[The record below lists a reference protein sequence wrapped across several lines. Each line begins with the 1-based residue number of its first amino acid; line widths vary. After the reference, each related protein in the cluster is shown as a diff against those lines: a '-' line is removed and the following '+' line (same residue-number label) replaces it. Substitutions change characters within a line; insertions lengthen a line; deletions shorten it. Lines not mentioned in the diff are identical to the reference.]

1 MNMELMKQS
10 QIRCKRRA
18 YERQTER
25 AKEKYLYIE
34 NSNLIRFSNR
44 CGSHINCFRF
54 SLSENRE
61 HIIKKLDIC
70 IELKQLNHEFITE
83 AIFVNNSRADV
94 VDLTTG
100 EIYEILCSESE
111 ENFEEKIKNYP
122 KDFRV
127 IKIRVKNI

>member
-1 MNMELMKQS
+1 MNIELMKQS

-18 YERQTER
+18 YERQIER
-25 AKEKYLYIE
+25 AKEKYAYIE

-70 IELKQLNHEFITE
+70 IEVLSKGHKFITE
-83 AIFVNNSRADV
+83 GIFNNGSRCDV
-94 VDLTTG
+94 IDLNDG
-100 EIYEILCSESE
+100 VVYEIMNTEDE
-111 ENFEEKIKNYP
+111 KKFEEKIKKYP
-122 KDFRV
+122 EILEV
-127 IKIRVKNI
+127 VKVKV